1 MFSKKSIRD
10 KFALQ
15 LVLAS
20 ATLIVIFS
28 AILYN
33 YVKISIYEDLNIEL
47 TKEATR
53 LASEHSLV
61 VGTLGI
67 DIFKH
72 INTTKDSLVQIVIK
86 KDKKHKISFEQFKE
100 NRQSFLTIYYPFDK
114 RKATF
119 LSITKNIS
127 NTDKLLDKIL
137 RSIIVI
143 NFITIFLIIFY
154 ALLLS
159 RMLIIPI
166 HSLTTKLAAMD
177 ENFFQSI
184 NTKNIPDEFEPL
196 ALSINKLVD
205 RIHTFVKYQKELFT
219 GTAHELKT
227 PLAVMKTKNE
237 VTLLKKRDEQRYI
250 ATLRENNKT
259 IDEMNKMIGC
269 ILEIGRLEGAQ
280 FEQPVE
286 MDLIQFLKERV
297 NNFKILAHQEKKNII
312 QNLSPKS
319 FPIMIQPTLLIHIL
333 QNFVQNAVKF
343 TSENGKI
350 EIKSFTDANGI
361 NIHVID
367 EGIGIDESQDLFA
380 PFKRY
385 GGKEGAGLGLFLAK
399 GAADAIG
406 AAITIKN
413 RKDAK
418 GAVATLHIPI
428 SNKKLAKNAKKCD
441 L

>member
-1 MFSKKSIRD
+1 
-10 KFALQ
+10 
-15 LVLAS
+15 VLAS